1 MMFHYEILIFVE
13 KGQVSRLRKMNERE
27 CFLLECFGCNLA
39 NKREP
44 ANVVWE
50 NDYVCCILDHEPYN
64 EGHILIL
71 PKKHVRY
78 FDELD
83 ENTANS
89 IMKAA
94 KLLSKVIKELFHPD
108 GITICQNG
116 GSFDELT
123 HFHMHVVPRY
133 EGQDFA
139 TFYTE
144 ESEEVAVDEVELSN
158 TKMKIINAINSM

>member
-1 MMFHYEILIFVE
+1 M
-13 KGQVSRLRKMNERE
+13 
-27 CFLLECFGCNLA
+27 ECFGCKLA
-39 NKREP
+39 NKMEP
-44 ANVVWE
+44 VNIVWE
-50 NDYVCCILDHEPYN
+50 DDYVCCFLDHDPFN

-71 PKKHVRY
+71 PRKHVRY

-83 ENTANS
+83 ENTATS

-94 KLLSKVIKELFHPD
+94 KLLSKIIKELFNPD

-133 EGQDFA
+133 EGQNFA
-139 TFYTE
+139 NFY
-144 ESEEVAVDEVELSN
+144 SEETKEVVVDEVGLSK
-158 TKMKIINAINSM
+158 TKSKIVDAIESI

>member
-1 MMFHYEILIFVE
+1 M
-13 KGQVSRLRKMNERE
+13 E
-27 CFLLECFGCNLA
+27 CIGCNLA
-39 NKREP
+39 NGPEQV
-44 ANVVWE
+44 NVVWE
-50 NDYVCCILDHEPYN
+50 DDYVSCFLDHEPYN

-94 KLLSKVIKELFHPD
+94 KLLSKVIKELFNPD

-116 GSFDELT
+116 GRFDELT

-133 EGQDFA
+133 EGQNFA
-139 TFYTE
+139 NFYSE
-144 ESEEVAVDEVELSN
+144 ESEQIVVDEVRLSN
-158 TKMKIINAINSM
+158 TKRKIINAINSI